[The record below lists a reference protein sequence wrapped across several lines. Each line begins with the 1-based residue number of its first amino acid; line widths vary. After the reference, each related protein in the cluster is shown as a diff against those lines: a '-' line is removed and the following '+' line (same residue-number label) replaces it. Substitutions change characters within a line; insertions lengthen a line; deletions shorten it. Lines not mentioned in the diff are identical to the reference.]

1 MKIDIKIV
9 KQHYD
14 CIAANIGDKDVEV
27 YVTVNVSK
35 GKLQETLDKLNK
47 ESLSEVKY
55 EIVKDLPENTIT
67 IREEDNKSESSEIN
81 IVKLAGLW
89 TYDIFSNELY
99 ISEDLLNRI
108 ESS

>member
-47 ESLSEVKY
+47 ESLSKVKY
-55 EIVKDLPENTIT
+55 EIIKDLPENTIT
-67 IREEDNKSESSEIN
+67 IREDNKSESSEIN

-89 TYDIFSNELY
+89 TYDIFSNQLY